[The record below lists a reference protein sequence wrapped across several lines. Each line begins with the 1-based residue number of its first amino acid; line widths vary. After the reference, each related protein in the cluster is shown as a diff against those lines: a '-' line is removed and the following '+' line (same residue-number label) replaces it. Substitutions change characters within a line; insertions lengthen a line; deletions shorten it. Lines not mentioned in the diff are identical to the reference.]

1 MSSASAT
8 PDDGMI
14 SERPQPPSQ
23 AVSGVILMVCALVAM
38 MWANSP
44 WRASYAALWQTTVG
58 AMSLGHFIND
68 GLMALFFLLVGLE
81 IKQELQSGALAS
93 WQRASLPVVG
103 AIGGMLIPA
112 ALFVLIARGTPA
124 SSGWGIPMATDI
136 AFALGIVALLGE
148 RVPAG
153 LRIFLAA
160 LAIADDIGAVL
171 VIALF
176 YTPALSWSALAV
188 VAFLMLAV
196 LAIGRR
202 PATSIWWYVLLGS
215 ALWFAVLRSG
225 VHASIAGVLLAFVVP
240 TADHRSVG
248 RSFEHALQHPVAFI
262 VLPLFAFANAGVALP
277 STFESVASDP
287 AVVATAIGLLVGKPL
302 GIFSAAWV
310 AVRLRV
316 AMLPSDADWY
326 RLLGVAALGGI
337 GFTMSLFIAA
347 LAFNGAQLDSAK
359 IGVLAGSL
367 GAGILGAALL
377 VRPARASVSV
387 VRD

>member
-1 MSSASAT
+1 MLC
-8 PDDGMI
+8 
-14 SERPQPPSQ
+14 
-23 AVSGVILMVCALVAM
+23 AVVAM
-38 MWANSP
+38 LWANSP
-44 WRASYAALWQTTVG
+44 WGVRYVALWQTAIGT
-58 AMSLGHFIND
+58 MTLGHVIND

-112 ALFVLIARGTPA
+112 ALYALIARGTPA
-124 SSGWGIPMATDI
+124 SVGWGIPMATDI
-136 AFALGIVALLGE
+136 AFALGIVALLGT

-176 YTPALSWSALAV
+176 YTPSLSWSALAV
-188 VAFLMLAV
+188 VALVMLAV
-196 LAIGRR
+196 FMLGRR
-202 PATSIWWYVLLGS
+202 HTASIWWYVVLG
-215 ALWFAVLRSG
+215 AVLWFAVLRSG
-225 VHASIAGVLLAFVVP
+225 VHASIAGVLLALVMP
-240 TADHRSVG
+240 TTDHRSAG

-277 STFESVASDP
+277 STFGSVVSDP

-302 GIFSAAWV
+302 GIFAAAWI
-310 AVRLRV
+310 AVRSRL
-316 AMLPSDADWY
+316 ALLPSDADWY
-326 RLLGVAALGGI
+326 RLFGVAALGGI
-337 GFTMSLFIAA
+337 GFTMSLFIAG

-367 GAGILGAALL
+367 GAGVLGAALL
-377 VRPARASVSV
+377 ARPVRASVSA